1 MITRDGIGNSS
12 DKTTVY
18 VYTAVFFNLIFLK
31 IFDIINYKVRKEI
44 TMDMWFDS
52 DICWCAD
59 SIRCENTECF
69 RHLSNKNDEE
79 RIFTCGSLMG
89 TEYCPMHKESEE

>member
-31 IFDIINYKVRKEI
+31 NFDIINYKVRKERIYTMKIKDII
-44 TMDMWFDS
+44 TL
-52 DICWCAD
+52 
-59 SIRCENTECF
+59 
-69 RHLSNKNDEE
+69 LSALDDELDVKFIDLYGIGIEIMTTDEE
-79 RIFTCGSLMG
+79 F
-89 TEYCPMHKESEE
+89 YYSEMED